1 MAQTT
6 FSSLETPAPTGLAI
20 VGSAEPNRAKRLV
33 HRLALSA
40 GLLLTS
46 TSAFAND
53 LKVVEMFTSQ
63 GCYSCPP
70 ADKLLGELAE
80 KDESILNLE
89 FHVDYWNQLQY
100 RGEGNWEDPYSS
112 AEYTLR
118 QRQYAA
124 LRLAGENGV
133 YTPQAVINGVY
144 GHVGSNRRAL
154 KRGLGMQEPMP
165 VSISID
171 KHDAALN
178 ITVKSY
184 TTPDANLFLVSFL
197 KKTETA
203 ITSGENHDKVMVNHN
218 VVVGMQPIASLADAN
233 GQSVKV
239 AYEGG
244 ENRGCAVLIQSA
256 SLGPI
261 LGAARCPE

>member
-1 MAQTT
+1 MAHIKVN
-6 FSSLETPAPTGLAI
+6 SYNIPA
-20 VGSAEPNRAKRLV
+20 SAGTAAHSKANKLV
-33 HRLALSA
+33 HRLAFSLALLILSPS
-40 GLLLTS
+40 G
-46 TSAFAND
+46 FAD
-53 LKVVEMFTSQ
+53 GLKVVEMFTSQ

-89 FHVDYWNQLQY
+89 FHVDYWNKLQY

-112 AEYTLR
+112 AEYTDR

-124 LRLAGENGV
+124 LRLAGQNGV

-144 GHVGSNRRAL
+144 GHVGSNRRAI
-154 KRGLGMQEPMP
+154 KKGLRMQNVLP
-165 VSISID
+165 VSINIAKD
-171 KHDAALN
+171 DASLK
-178 ITVKSY
+178 ISVESD

-197 KKTETA
+197 KETETS
-203 ITSGENHDKVMVNHN
+203 ITSGENHDKIMVNHN
-218 VVVGMQPIASLADAN
+218 VVVSMQPIASLADAN

-256 SLGPI
+256 SQGPI